1 MCTDPA
7 HLRPYLSHW
16 LSARIGSA
24 ELRPGAVFT
33 CQATVLYADLRG
45 FTRLTATFSTLPD
58 GAERLHVAL
67 NECYAVLV
75 ETVAAYGGDV
85 SAIAGD
91 AFTAWWPG
99 QADVAMVRQCA
110 TALLTA
116 VDALPPLDTPAGPFR
131 FYLRVGVGV
140 GTIHALLAGLPHY
153 GVHLTLL
160 GPALLAAAAAE
171 RAAGVGQVVVA
182 GQAATTTQRAHF
194 QQGEPGPPLQDDDF
208 LPHPLIERLRHNA
221 LIAEYQTC
229 VPVFAGFS
237 LPAHPH
243 ALHALVSQV
252 QTVTQHWGGWL
263 NEIEVG
269 NKGAVLVLLF
279 GGPLARGADARRAV
293 GCCLE
298 LRERG
303 LITRA
308 GITQGLLYLGTVGCA
323 ERRVYTAQGDE
334 MNLAAHLMQHAASGE
349 ILVSG
354 RVRHEVQGCY
364 LTSEPILLAT
374 KGHQEGVPVARVLG
388 AAHAPAL

>member
-1 MCTDPA
+1 M
-7 HLRPYLSHW
+7 SHW

-33 CQATVLYADLRG
+33 CQATVLYADLG
-45 FTRLTATFSTLPD
+45 EFTRLTAAFATLPD

-67 NECYAVLV
+67 NRCYAVLV

-91 AFTAWWPG
+91 ALTAWWPD
-99 QADVAMVRQCA
+99 QADVATVQQCA
-110 TALLTA
+110 TALLSA
-116 VDALPPLDTPAGPFR
+116 VDALPPLDTPAGSFR

-140 GTIHALLAGLPHY
+140 GTVHALLAGLPHY

-160 GPALLAAAAAE
+160 GPALQAAAAAE

-182 GQAATTTQRAHF
+182 SPAATTTERARF
-194 QQGEPGPPLQDDDF
+194 QPGEPGPPLQDDDF
-208 LPHPLIERLRHNA
+208 LPHALIERLRHDA
-221 LIAEYQTC
+221 LIAEYRTC
-229 VPVFAGFS
+229 VPVFAGFT
-237 LPAHPH
+237 LPEHPR

-252 QTVTQHWGGWL
+252 QTVTRRWGGWL

-279 GGPLARGADARRAV
+279 GGPLARGADERRAV

-298 LRERG
+298 LHERG
-303 LITRA
+303 LISRA
-308 GITQGLLYLGTVGCA
+308 GITQGLLYLGTVGSM

-349 ILVSG
+349 ILISG
-354 RVRHEVQGCY
+354 RVRYEVQGCY

-388 AAHAPAL
+388 AACAHVP

>member
-1 MCTDPA
+1 MSTDPA

-16 LSARIGSA
+16 LRARIGSA

-45 FTRLTATFSTLPD
+45 FTRLTAAFATLPD
-58 GAERLHVAL
+58 GAERLHTAL
-67 NECYAVLV
+67 NRCYTVLI

-91 AFTAWWPG
+91 ALTAWWPN
-99 QADVAMVRQCA
+99 QADVVLAQRCAM
-110 TALLTA
+110 ALLEA
-116 VDALPPLDTPAGPFR
+116 VNALPPLATPSGPFR
-131 FYLRVGVGV
+131 FYLRIGIGA
-140 GTIHALLAGLPHY
+140 GMIHAILAGLPHY

-160 GPALLAAAAAE
+160 GPALLAAATAE
-171 RAAGVGQVVVA
+171 RAACTGQVVVA
-182 GQAATTTQRAHF
+182 SPPAMTAERTRF
-194 QQGEPGPPLQDDDF
+194 QPGEPGPPLRDDDF
-208 LPHPLIERLRHNA
+208 LPRALIERLRRQT
-221 LIAEYQTC
+221 LTAEYRTC
-229 VPVFAGFS
+229 IPVFAGFA
-237 LPAHPH
+237 LPAHPRG
-243 ALHALVSQV
+243 LHTLVSQV
-252 QTVTQHWGGWL
+252 QETTWRWGGWL

-279 GGPLARGADARRAV
+279 GGPLGRGADASQAV

-303 LITRA
+303 LITHA
-308 GITQGLLYLGTVGCA
+308 GITQGLLYLGTVGGA

-334 MNLAAHLMQHAASGE
+334 MNLAAHLMQHANSGE

-354 RVRHEVQGCY
+354 RVRSEVQGRY

-388 AAHAPAL
+388 AAGEPAP

>member
-1 MCTDPA
+1 MPTDPA
-7 HLRPYLSHW
+7 PLRPYLSHW

-45 FTRLTATFSTLPD
+45 FTRLTAAFTTLPD
-58 GAERLHVAL
+58 GAERLHLAL

-91 AFTAWWPG
+91 ALTAWWPD
-99 QADVAMVRQCA
+99 QADVAIVRQCA
-110 TALLTA
+110 MALLSA
-116 VDALPPLDTPAGPFR
+116 IDALPPLDTPAGPFR

-140 GTIHALLAGLPHY
+140 GTVHALLAGLPHH

-182 GQAATTTQRAHF
+182 GQAATTAERAHF
-194 QQGEPGPPLQDDDF
+194 QPGEPGPPLQDDDF
-208 LPHPLIERLRHNA
+208 LPHALIERLRHNA
-221 LIAEYQTC
+221 LIAEYRTC
-229 VPVFAGFS
+229 VPVFAGFT
-237 LPAHPH
+237 LPDHPR

-252 QTVTQHWGGWL
+252 QTVTRRWGGWL

-279 GGPLARGADARRAV
+279 GGPPARGADGSRAV

-308 GITQGLLYLGTVGCA
+308 GITQGLLYLGTVGGA

-334 MNLAAHLMQHAASGE
+334 MNLAAHLMQHAANGE

-388 AAHAPAL
+388 PAQASAP

>member
-1 MCTDPA
+1 MSTDPA
-7 HLRPYLSHW
+7 RLRPYLSHW
-16 LSARIGSA
+16 LRARIGSA

-45 FTRLTATFSTLPD
+45 FTRLTAAFTALPD
-58 GAERLHVAL
+58 GAERLHAAL
-67 NECYAVLV
+67 NRCYTVLI

-91 AFTAWWPG
+91 ALTAWWPD
-99 QADVAMVRQCA
+99 QADATVARRCA
-110 TALLTA
+110 MALLDA
-116 VDALPPLDTPAGPFR
+116 VNALPPLDTPAGPFR
-131 FYLRVGVGV
+131 FYLRIGIGA
-140 GTIHALLAGLPHY
+140 GAIHAILAGLPHY

-160 GPALLAAAAAE
+160 GPALLAAATAE
-171 RAAGVGQVVVA
+171 RAAREGQVVVA
-182 GQAATTTQRAHF
+182 SPPATAAERTRF
-194 QQGEPGPPLQDDDF
+194 QPGEPGAPLSDDDF
-208 LPHPLIERLRHNA
+208 LPRALIEHLRHQT
-221 LIAEYQTC
+221 LIAEYRTC
-229 VPVFAGFS
+229 VPVFAGFT
-237 LPAHPH
+237 LPAHPRG
-243 ALHALVSQV
+243 LHPLVSEV
-252 QTVTQHWGGWL
+252 QAATRRWGGWL

-279 GGPLARGADARRAV
+279 GGRPAPGADAVRAV

-308 GITQGLLYLGTVGCA
+308 GITKGLLYLGAVGGA

-334 MNLAAHLMQHAASGE
+334 MNLAAHLMQHANSGE

-354 RVRHEVQGCY
+354 RVRSEVQGNY

-388 AAHAPAL
+388 VAGDPAL